1 MLPPGL
7 FTVALSRVVARGI
20 VVGLLLLVA
29 WMAVGNDVVVR
40 AEERPPGPVASESA
54 GPAFGESI
62 APLLA
67 AKCVHCHGESLREA
81 ELDLSSWS
89 SLMRGGSSG
98 PSVTA
103 GNAAQSLLFQLV
115 RDRKMPPD
123 GEPELREDEIAKI
136 QRWIQ
141 AGAIG
146 PAETEAASGWAT
158 RMQEGARFWSFQPI
172 VRPPVPDLD
181 ASTNEEVSTADNR
194 LSPGLA
200 SREHPIDAFLRESL
214 ARHAL
219 PQAPRADRR
228 TLARRAYLDLVGLP
242 PTPERVE
249 AFVHDTTP
257 DVWPRLIEELLNMP
271 QYGERW
277 GRHWLDVAR
286 YADTGGYETDI
297 YYKNAWRYR
306 DYVIKSFN
314 DNKPYDRFVQEQI
327 AGDELWPDNLD
338 LAGSYVMPVEKL
350 QHFEALTGTGFYAL
364 GPQIHESNMDARKL
378 AQERLTDWVDTT
390 GAAFLGLTLGCARCH
405 DHKFDPISQRDYYAL
420 QALFSGSKEVDV
432 PIVHAMGIA
441 DFRQHYPMLLAVDE
455 ARQAYRLF
463 ENRTRGRAVTDAEQ
477 DERTRLLEAIARA
490 VLAVPPSD
498 AQGVRFDGLMEI
510 PTVTVLGHEREP
522 LVPAVRWLARGDLD
536 RPRDEVAPAVPAVFT
551 GNASPADQSFR
562 PALPPSTAPN
572 RRRAELALW
581 LTRPDHPL
589 TSRVMVN
596 RIWQWH
602 FGRGLVS
609 TPSDF
614 GQMGQRP
621 SHPQLLD
628 WLAAEFIASG
638 WNIKDLHRR
647 IMTSEAYQQASD
659 YGTPRHAEVDP
670 DNRLLWRMNRRRL
683 EGETLWDAIHSV
695 AGTLNPKM
703 GGRPVLPPL
712 VAEELTNKSQWVV
725 SADPAEHTRRG
736 IYILVRRNFRFP
748 LFDLF
753 DAPVNAVSC
762 AGREESTVAPQ
773 ALWLL
778 NNQTAHDQADAFAA
792 RILKEA
798 GPDTTARIQRAWHL
812 ALGRPAS
819 PQEVLEAT
827 RMIAQL
833 SAAGTPADGVAE
845 VDTVADGVTDGDRR
859 AWSLF
864 ALSLFNLNEFVMVD

>member
-7 FTVALSRVVARGI
+7 FAVAFSRVVARGI
-20 VVGLLLLVA
+20 AGGLLLMMA
-29 WMAVGNDVVVR
+29 WMAVEEDARVR
-40 AEERPPGPVASESA
+40 ADERPREPEASESA

-89 SLMRGGSSG
+89 SLMRGGTSG
-98 PSVTA
+98 PSITA

-136 QRWIQ
+136 ERWIQ

-146 PAETEAASGWAT
+146 PAETAAASGWAA

-181 ASTNEEVSTADNR
+181 ALANEEGSTADNR
-194 LSPGLA
+194 WSPGQA

-219 PQAPRADRR
+219 PHAPQADRR
-228 TLARRAYLDLVGLP
+228 TLVRRAYLDLVGLP
-242 PTPERVE
+242 PAPERVE
-249 AFVHDTTP
+249 AFVHDTTT
-257 DVWPRLIEELLNMP
+257 DAWPRLIEELLNMP

-306 DYVIKSFN
+306 DYVVKSFN

-420 QALFSGSKEVDV
+420 QAIFAGSKEVDV
-432 PIVHAMGIA
+432 PIVHAMGVA
-441 DFRQHYPMLLAVDE
+441 DFRQHYPTLLAVDE
-455 ARQAYRLF
+455 ARQAYKLF
-463 ENRTRGRAVTDAEQ
+463 ENRTQGRALTDAEQ
-477 DERTRLLEAIARA
+477 AERTRLLEAIARA
-490 VLAVPPSD
+490 VLAVPPAD

-510 PTVTVLGHEREP
+510 PTATVLGHEREP

-551 GNASPADQSFR
+551 AHSSPA
-562 PALPPSTAPN
+562 APPSSTAAN

-670 DNRLLWRMNRRRL
+670 ENRLLWRMNRRRL

-778 NNQTAHDQADAFAA
+778 NNHTAHDQADAFAA

-798 GPDTTARIQRAWHL
+798 GSDTTARIQRAWYL

-819 PQEVLEAT
+819 PEEVLEAT
-827 RMIAQL
+827 RMVAQL
-833 SAAGTPADGVAE
+833 SAAANVPRASSSASSGPDDGAADSE
-845 VDTVADGVTDGDRR
+845 RQ

-864 ALSLFNLNEFVMVD
+864 VLSLFNLNEFVMVD